1 MTPETFNAA
10 LAQRKLEAADL
21 LLIQAKRGSDAD
33 RIRAASAVL
42 RIAFI
47 PTPTR
52 ATDRLSSAGRCS
64 TPMPRDPR
72 PVPDSTS
79 ASGAPES
86 PQPREEIPGD
96 APQALQVPS
105 RAGAPSPLLTAA
117 APHPSSTHTPVDRVP
132 VNSS

>member
-1 MTPETFNAA
+1 MTPETFNAQ
-10 LAQRKLEAADL
+10 LATRKLEAADI

-33 RIRAASAVL
+33 RIRAASAIL

-64 TPMPRDPR
+64 TPKTSDPR
-72 PVPDSTS
+72 PALDTPSPT
-79 ASGAPES
+79 GAPES
-86 PQPREEIPGD
+86 PQQSEEIPGESPAASVSPHRPFPAQIS
-96 APQALQVPS
+96 APLAPVCP
-105 RAGAPSPLLTAA
+105 RATV
-117 APHPSSTHTPVDRVP
+117 STLVP